1 MANEW
6 YYTESGARHGP
17 VSTDELKRL
26 AAGGLLAPTDLIWKP
41 GMSEWTPASRAKEL
55 FTRDAVPPELP
66 PGADGGPPP
75 VPEVG
80 PAVHAGRR
88 PRTRAKARAARA
100 ASSGFWVSLTGAD
113 RPWSTGWLVAL
124 IIATVVFPVV
134 GIVAGIVGLTKKSKR
149 TQGGILLAVAIVAFL
164 VWVVWN
170 ESGAAPDSAPTAR
183 FPGAARGIRCP
194 GCQGTGGDRSSGP
207 CPKCARDFIS
217 SLALEGR
224 STGYV
229 GGRPCSLCG
238 GTGYLRPCRSCG
250 GRGVVSR

>member
-26 AAGGLLAPTDLIWKP
+26 AAEGLLAPTELIWKP
-41 GMSEWTPASRAKEL
+41 GMPEWTPASRAKGL
-55 FTRDAVPPELP
+55 FGKDAVPPELP
-66 PGADGGPPP
+66 PGADDGPPP

-80 PAVHAGRR
+80 LAVHAGRR
-88 PRTRAKARAARA
+88 PRNRAEARAARA
-100 ASSGFWVSLTGAD
+100 TSGFWASWTDPD
-113 RPWSTGWLVAL
+113 RPWSAGWLAAL
-124 IIATVVFPVV
+124 IVATVILPIV
-134 GIVAGIVGLTKKSKR
+134 GVVAGIVGLTKKSKR
-149 TQGGILLAVAIVAFL
+149 AQGGILLAVAIVAFL
-164 VWVVWN
+164 GWIGLKG
-170 ESGAAPDSAPTAR
+170 SGAAPGSAPTAHV
-183 FPGAARGIRCP
+183 PGAARGIRCP
-194 GCQGTGGDRSSGP
+194 GCRGTGGDRSSGP
-207 CPKCARDFIS
+207 CPKCASDFIS

-238 GTGYLRPCRSCG
+238 GTGYQRPCRSCG